1 MHIEQQ
7 HQKDENIYFIKKD
20 SAIIDGLF
28 RRYAPKL
35 LAYICHLI
43 PSSLEDAEDVL
54 LEVFIIAL
62 EHEQE
67 LETMAEHEHRAWLW
81 TVARNKVIDYH
92 RGNRRWRFVS
102 FERIGETIDDALVPE
117 ERILQDEEHD
127 QLRAC
132 LHTLSIVQQEVLQM
146 RFAGGLSYEEIA
158 TVMHKREGAIRTIL
172 SRSLK
177 ALRSIYRQ

>member
-1 MHIEQQ
+1 MHIDQQ
-7 HQKDENIYFIKKD
+7 HQKDENNYFIKKD
-20 SAIIDGLF
+20 STTIDELY
-28 RRYAPKL
+28 RSYAPKL

-43 PSSLEDAEDVL
+43 PSLEDAEDVL

-62 EHEQE
+62 EHEQD

-92 RGNRRWRFVS
+92 RRTWRRRFIS
-102 FERIGETIDDALVPE
+102 FERIAETMDDELMPE
-117 ERILQDEEHD
+117 QKILQDEEHD

-132 LHTLSIVQQEVLQM
+132 LHKLSVVQQEVLQL
-146 RFAGGLSYEEIA
+146 RFAGGLSYTDIA
-158 TVMHKREGAIRTIL
+158 TVMHKREGAIRTII